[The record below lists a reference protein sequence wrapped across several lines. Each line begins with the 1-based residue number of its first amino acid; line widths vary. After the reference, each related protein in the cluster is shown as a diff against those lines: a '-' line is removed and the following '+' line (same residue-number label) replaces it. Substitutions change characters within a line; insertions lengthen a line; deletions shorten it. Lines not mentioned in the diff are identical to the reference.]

1 MSLSYKLIHQGQ
13 LIVPL
18 PRSAPIFL
26 APWVAC
32 RLCNSGSKTPE
43 RKKRWRPTKAL
54 VGDHLIYSSWLGIG
68 KHQEGDSRLF
78 FSSQTARLW
87 KEWKS
92 CLFFFF
98 CPSDRGWYWNK
109 IRFLEK
115 KKGPPQIAFT
125 RSCGPF
131 VLWSSGPPTHWAGG
145 AVNLR
150 LFNHSKSSGLNRRG
164 NRRCAH
170 VEPFKFFE
178 GVNFSPGVGRDWNHF
193 FSRVCKLF
201 SRVYPSDRTNHQ

>member
-1 MSLSYKLIHQGQ
+1 MVWAWAIINWSTGQ

-32 RLCNSGSKTPE
+32 RLCNSGSKTQE

-54 VGDHLIYSSWLGIG
+54 VGDHLIYSSWLGNIKRVIAACFFRLRQHDYG
-68 KHQEGDSRLF
+68 KSERAVF
-78 FSSQTARLW
+78 
-87 KEWKS
+87 
-92 CLFFFF
+92 FFFF
-98 CPSDRGWYWNK
+98 CPSDREWYWNK

-115 KKGPPQIAFT
+115 NKRPPQIAFA

-131 VLWSSGPPTHWAGG
+131 VLWSSGPPTHPAGG

-178 GVNFSPGVGRDWNHF
+178 GVNFSPGVGGDWNNF